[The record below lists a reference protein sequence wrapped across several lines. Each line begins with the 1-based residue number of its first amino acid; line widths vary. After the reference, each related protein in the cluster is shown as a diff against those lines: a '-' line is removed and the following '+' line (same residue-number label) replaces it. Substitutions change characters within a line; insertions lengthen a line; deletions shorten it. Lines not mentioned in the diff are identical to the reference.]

1 MIEAEGRA
9 KAAAIERK
17 SNADNL
23 VTMGEFAHVVTYRR
37 THAAC
42 HELPFVRRSSHFWEE
57 F

>member
-23 VTMGEFAHVVTYRR
+23 VTMCEFAHVVTYRR

>member
-1 MIEAEGRA
+1 
-9 KAAAIERK
+9 
-17 SNADNL
+17 
-23 VTMGEFAHVVTYRR
+23 MGEFAHVVTYRR